1 MMRPTMHVTSPR
13 LYFPKLIFH
22 YEVLLITRP
31 ILIGGWRYSRHFMN
45 FHVATPSLFFFS
57 FFENGKNKKNNTDN

>member
-1 MMRPTMHVTSPR
+1 MHVTSLR

-31 ILIGGWRYSRHFMN
+31 ILIGGCRYSRHFMN
-45 FHVATPSLFFFS
+45 FHVATPSLFYFHFLKT
-57 FFENGKNKKNNTDN
+57 GKIKRITLITKDL